1 MGIWQWIYSPIDAVK
16 QNTPDITPATDI
28 CRKTYGFF
36 RDSTVPVA
44 AAAASKARDFHG
56 YLSDDQVRDNLSSFA
71 VNVSKHSA
79 LYIARSYGCGP
90 IIDIVSRSVQGKK
103 ADSHKGKI
111 EEFETK
117 LAKLEEEL
125 SSTQLEIQRL
135 RSVSKSQDE
144 SNLSTT
150 YQRPEDVLNMFMME
164 RSLGRKLFDNLI
176 IPVDVG
182 SERKGKTVSST
193 DGNC

>member
-1 MGIWQWIYSPIDAVK
+1 MGIWEWIYSPINAVK
-16 QNTPDITPATDI
+16 QNTPDITPVTDV
-28 CRKTYGFF
+28 CRKTYDIC
-36 RDSTVPVA
+36 RDSTVHVA
-44 AAAASKARDFHG
+44 GKARDFHG
-56 YLSDDQVRDNLSSFA
+56 YLCDDQVRDNLSSFA

>member
-1 MGIWQWIYSPIDAVK
+1 MFAGKPTIFVVIPLFMSPA
-16 QNTPDITPATDI
+16 
-28 CRKTYGFF
+28 
-36 RDSTVPVA
+36 
-44 AAAASKARDFHG
+44 
-56 YLSDDQVRDNLSSFA
+56 
-71 VNVSKHSA
+71 KHVTFT
-79 LYIARSYGCGP
+79 GCGP